1 MSIDLSTKK
10 REFIDVLYKQVGV
23 EKLYLDLYFPTQ
35 IVDNM
40 SVFVY
45 VHGGGFLWYDKSIVD
60 ETFRINHT
68 SYKNRLLEHNFLFV
82 SVEYRRDK
90 VDEYSC
96 VEAQIED
103 VKDAIKWIKKHADA
117 LHCNP
122 NNIGLWGLSAGGALA
137 LGAAYNSDSLYT
149 HTIYPHISSSVSYV
163 IDFYGI
169 TDIYSY
175 YNLRSFTDKSDEDK
189 ETTLDLIYRHTN
201 IRVTNEQY
209 YKNVKDIADTHSPLY
224 HVQPNNIQVSIYH
237 GTADLQVGYEEN
249 ALAFYE
255 KNIQHGNSIVLYP
268 YEGKGHGFWWD
279 TPEFYQ
285 QLENQVIE
293 DVLIYASMSHKDI

>member
-10 REFIDVLYKQVGV
+10 REFIDVLYKQVGD

-169 TDIYSY
+169 SDI
-175 YNLRSFTDKSDEDK
+175 
-189 ETTLDLIYRHTN
+189 
-201 IRVTNEQY
+201 
-209 YKNVKDIADTHSPLY
+209 
-224 HVQPNNIQVSIYH
+224 
-237 GTADLQVGYEEN
+237 
-249 ALAFYE
+249 
-255 KNIQHGNSIVLYP
+255 
-268 YEGKGHGFWWD
+268 
-279 TPEFYQ
+279 
-285 QLENQVIE
+285 
-293 DVLIYASMSHKDI
+293 